1 MKRIHVIHE
10 YAVDN
15 QPHSCSY
22 IRLIQPLSHP
32 AVAAG
37 YDVSFGLTMT
47 ERPVDAVI
55 LERVW
60 MPTGINWQQAEELV
74 WQIRAAGARLIYT
87 LDDNLVDLGIDSPHH
102 GFPSDLDRNVVRWL
116 IREADGVIVST
127 QALAERFAAL
137 NPAIAVVP
145 NQLDERLFPATLP
158 ARPERDK
165 LVIGYMGTF
174 SHQADF
180 AMVLEALRAVLHDY
194 PGRARFEFIGVTTN
208 PVIFE
213 LLRGYDF
220 DALNCGEAF
229 HYPDFIGWA
238 GKRLDWDIGIAP
250 LRDDRFNRYKS
261 EIKYLDYGLLG
272 IPGVYSDMPI
282 YREHVRDGET
292 GLLVKPDAGDW
303 YEALKRLIE
312 DRELRGRIRRDA
324 FEEVRT
330 KRTWQYRAADWQT
343 ALARFLGD

>member
-15 QPHSCSY
+15 RPHSCSY
-22 IRLIQPLSHP
+22 IRLLQPLSHP
-32 AVAAG
+32 AIADR
-37 YDVSFGLTMT
+37 YDISFGLTMT

-87 LDDNLVDLGIDSPHH
+87 LDDNLVDLGIDSPQR

-127 QALAERFAAL
+127 EALARRFAGL
-137 NPAIAVVP
+137 NHNILVVP
-145 NQLDERLFPATLP
+145 NQLDERLFPSELAS
-158 ARPERDK
+158 RPERDK

-180 AMVLEALRAVLHDY
+180 AMVLEALRALLHDY
-194 PGRARFEFIGVTTN
+194 PGRTRFEFIGVTTN
-208 PVIFE
+208 PAIFE

-220 DALNCGEAF
+220 DALSCGDDY
-229 HYPDFIGWA
+229 HYPNFIRWA
-238 GKRLDWDIGIAP
+238 GRQLDWDIGIAP
-250 LRDDRFNRYKS
+250 LRDERFNRYKS
-261 EIKYLDYGLLG
+261 DIKYLDYGLLG
-272 IPGVYSDMPI
+272 IPAVYSDMPI
-282 YREHVRDGET
+282 YRDSVRDGET
-292 GLLVKPDAGDW
+292 GLLAAADVDAW
-303 YEALKRLIE
+303 YRALQRLVEE
-312 DRELRGRIRRDA
+312 DALRQSIRRQA
-324 FEEVRT
+324 FTEVARQ
-330 KRTWQYRAADWQT
+330 RTWKYRAADWHA
-343 ALARFLGD
+343 ALEQLLA